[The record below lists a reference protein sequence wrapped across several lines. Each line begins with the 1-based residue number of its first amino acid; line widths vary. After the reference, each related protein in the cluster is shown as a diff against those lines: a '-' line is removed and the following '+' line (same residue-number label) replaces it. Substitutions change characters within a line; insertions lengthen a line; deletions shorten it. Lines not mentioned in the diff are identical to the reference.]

1 MENTPQ
7 LKCARRLRGSKSH
20 CKAERLGAAATRL
33 RAATRCLQQ
42 MERDARLSAAL
53 TCSLCKFPSR
63 AEPVKWSNLRSGS
76 SEPSTVTSE
85 SMKTTRSYSVNPHA
99 RNLVWPPRNRVLVC
113 IQDGGFTIST
123 AHTRH
128 PAPASPHHQSFQIAT
143 PIGGFQP

>member
-53 TCSLCKFPSR
+53 TSARIPKPCR
-63 AEPVKWSNLRSGS
+63 AREVVKPQEWIEPAKHSHV
-76 SEPSTVTSE
+76 
-85 SMKTTRSYSVNPHA
+85 
-99 RNLVWPPRNRVLVC
+99 
-113 IQDGGFTIST
+113 
-123 AHTRH
+123 
-128 PAPASPHHQSFQIAT
+128 
-143 PIGGFQP
+143 